1 MTQVEPLPV
10 KVNVIVRWG
19 PYLQTCNE
27 RVNYNPSSYGTQKW
41 MAPKIDLIMQYMD
54 KTLGKFSLILYAE

>member
-27 RVNYNPSSYGTQKW
+27 RVTYNPSHYQNYGTQKW
-41 MAPKIDLIMQYMD
+41 MAPKIDLIMQY
-54 KTLGKFSLILYAE
+54 L